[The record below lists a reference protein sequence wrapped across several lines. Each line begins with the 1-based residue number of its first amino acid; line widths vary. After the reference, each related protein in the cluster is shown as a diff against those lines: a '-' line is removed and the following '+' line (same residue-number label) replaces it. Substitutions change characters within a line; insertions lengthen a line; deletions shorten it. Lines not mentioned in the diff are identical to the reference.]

1 MLKFLSLTAALSTA
15 FVTFLSEASLA
26 MPVILN
32 TNQPSQV
39 MVNSTNSST
48 TGFYSPFNNSN
59 QVIVDP
65 FNRSQTSINGSF
77 YNNPYASYNNP
88 YTRTTYPSNGS
99 QLVIINIIN
108 VNRIPLQSTC
118 STAIIGSPIPSPIP
132 INTRT
137 GLPCR

>member
-26 MPVILN
+26 MPLILN

-39 MVNSTNSST
+39 MVNSTNGWT
-48 TGFYSPFNNSN
+48 TGFYGPFNNSS
-59 QVIVDP
+59 QVIVAP
-65 FNRSQTSINGSF
+65 FNRPQTSINGSF

-99 QLVIINIIN
+99 QIVIINIIN
-108 VNRIPLQSTC
+108 VNRIPMQATC

-132 INTRT
+132 LNTRT

>member
-15 FVTFLSEASLA
+15 FVTLLSGPSLGF
-26 MPVILN
+26 PLVLN
-32 TNQPSQV
+32 TNDPSQV
-39 MVNSTNSST
+39 IFNPTNGST
-48 TGFYSPFNNSN
+48 TGFYDPFNNSR
-59 QVIVDP
+59 QVI
-65 FNRSQTSINGSF
+65 FNPSNGSQTVIGS
-77 YNNPYASYNNP
+77 PYNNP

-99 QLVIINIIN
+99 QIVIINIIN

-132 INTRT
+132 LNTRT